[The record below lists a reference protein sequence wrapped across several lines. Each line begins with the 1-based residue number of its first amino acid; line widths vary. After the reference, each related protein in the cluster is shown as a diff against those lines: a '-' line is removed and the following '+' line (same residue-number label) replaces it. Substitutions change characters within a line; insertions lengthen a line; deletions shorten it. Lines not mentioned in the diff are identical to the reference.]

1 MNIDLGWL
9 GKVVLEKLDFPIQV
23 PSQMSSQ
30 GFIVTHDGYT
40 ESGIRV
46 HGVIDKRQHVYYP
59 SVWNNAI
66 VIKLGDE

>member
-9 GKVVLEKLDFPIQV
+9 GKVVLEPFEHPIDV
-23 PSQMSSQ
+23 VTQ
-30 GFIVTHDGYT
+30 GFVVTHDGYT